1 MISKPKNKEKQL
13 VTQWNQTNVDFPLD
27 KCVHQLFE
35 AQVERTP
42 DAIAVVFEDSHL
54 TYRELNHRANFVAH
68 HLISLGVKPETL
80 VGICIERSLEMVIG
94 LLGILKAGG
103 AYVPLDPSYPQER
116 LVFMMEDAQVP
127 VLLTQKNLLATLPKQ
142 KAEVICLDAD
152 WKTIFEKSGKEENSI
167 SGVIPNNLAYVI
179 YTSGSTG
186 KPKGV
191 MLEHRGLCNLSMV
204 QIRTFGIHSDSRIL
218 QFASLNFDASIW
230 EIVMAL
236 IPGGTLY
243 LGIRDTLLP
252 GYPLLQFLQKQ
263 GITVVTLPPSV
274 LVTLPAKQLTTL
286 QTIIVA
292 GEACFAKLVAQYA
305 SGRRFFNAYG
315 PSETTV
321 CATIAECRNADSK
334 PPIGYPIA
342 NFQVYVLN
350 EQMQKVPVGTE
361 GELYIG
367 GVGLARGYLNRP
379 ELTAEKFVPNPFSND
394 FDSRLYKTGD
404 LARYLPDGNLEFVGR
419 IDHQVKIRG
428 FRIELEEIEAKL
440 YQYPDI
446 SDAVVVAR
454 EDILDNKGLVAY
466 IVVSKLPPQ
475 RVPLRSECQIK
486 CVIADNQT
494 HTLKEVT
501 TFDISYGG
509 VGLSGMFTSNLCPD
523 KRYSVCLTMPGVSE
537 KIWVEGNVAWH
548 NGDRFGIQFDP
559 TPGEK
564 ILLHKLINEFLEK
577 RGLLKVL
584 QNTFIEHLRYFLQ
597 ESLPE
602 YMIPSQFVMLDALPL
617 TPNGKVDRKALPAPN
632 VNRSDLYTDI
642 EEKLV
647 KIWAEVLKVERV
659 GLHDNFLQLGGHSLL
674 ATQIISHINEELS
687 IDLPSYCLFEA
698 PTVAQLAERVED
710 MLKSSRPSRFAIEP
724 VDRHLN
730 IPLSFPQQQLWLL
743 NKLIPDLPVYHEPF
757 TIRLGGPID
766 IIALEKTINELLHRH
781 ESLRTTFIT
790 DGEGKPIQ
798 IISSPCSFTL
808 QVMDLREF
816 SEKSE
821 REAEC
826 WRLATQEAVKPFDL
840 SKGPLFRVT
849 LMLLNE
855 ADHRLYWTFHHIIS
869 DGVSLY
875 HVLFPELA
883 AFYKAFITRQPSLL
897 SIPAFQYADY
907 ASWQRQRLQE
917 EVLKPQLAYWKQQL
931 ADLPILQ
938 LPTDHPRSVVQT
950 YRGARYCL
958 ALPKKLTESLKV
970 LSQQEGVTLFMT
982 LLAAFKTLL
991 YRYTGQDDIAVGTV
1005 TSGRNHSE
1013 LENICGFFLNTL
1025 VLRTDLS
1032 DNPSVKQLLQ
1042 KVRKVTLNAYANEDL
1057 PFEWLVKELHPER
1070 QISNPFFQVA
1080 FILEPQAPEI
1090 DLGWTFSQLDIHT
1103 GTTKFD
1109 LTMELDDRPEGII
1122 GRIEYST
1129 DLFDEATIIRMVGH
1143 YQILL
1148 ESIVADPEQSI
1159 SRLPILTAQE
1169 QQQFLYWNKS
1179 PLELC
1184 IHELFEA
1191 QVARTPHAV
1200 AVVFEDQQLTYW
1212 ELNNRANQLAHYLRK
1227 LGVKSETLVG
1237 VCVERSLEMIV
1248 GILGILKAGGAYVP
1262 LEPTYPQERLNFMLK
1277 DAQIQILLTQKRLR
1291 TSDLIR
1297 KLPLI
1302 ICLDSEWDDIANESD
1317 KNPLNKTTI
1326 NDLAYVIYTSGS
1338 TGVPKGVAIEHRNTV
1353 ALLNWAKEIFTPDQ
1367 IAGVLASTS
1376 ICFDLSIFELFVPL
1390 SWGGQVILVENA
1402 LHLPTLSP
1410 DLKVTLV
1417 NTVPS
1422 AMNEL
1427 VRINGIPN
1435 SVRVVNLAGEPL
1447 QNTLAQKIYQQETI
1461 EQVFNLYGPSE
1472 DTTYSTFA
1480 LVKKGAKDLPSIGRP
1495 ITNTQVYILNHH
1507 FQYVP
1512 IGVTGELYIGGAG
1525 LARGYLNR
1533 PELTKEKFISNPFS
1547 NTPNARLYKTGDLV
1561 RYLSDGNIEFLGRLD
1576 NQVKIR
1582 GFRIEL
1588 GEIEATLIQHPQIQ
1602 EIVVMAREDVPGD
1615 KRLIAYFV
1623 AAKQSV
1629 PSTTQLHQFLANK
1642 LPDYMIPSTFISLKN
1657 LPLTSNG
1664 KVDRNALPEPQKI
1677 QRKVNA
1683 SYVAAQTQLEQTIA
1697 KVWQEVLQVENV
1709 GVQESFFELGG
1720 HSLLVVQ
1727 MQEKLVKALNR
1738 QMPVAILF
1746 QYSTIQALAQ
1756 YLSKPKMQPTKVI
1769 PQMRS
1774 THSTKKLV
1782 ITEKKQLR
1790 KPMPD
1795 IEIEDSIAII
1805 GMAGRF
1811 PGANNIDEYWHNLK
1825 NGVESITF
1833 FSDEELIDA
1842 GVDPKIVKQPN
1853 YVKAKGMLDD
1863 VAGFDAAFFGFSP
1876 IEAAI
1881 TDPQQRLFLECAW
1894 KALENAGYDSNTYS
1908 GKIGVYGGTSVN
1920 FYLPQNLREN
1930 PDIMEMVGEY
1940 PLIFSN
1946 EKDFLCTRVSY
1957 KLNLTG
1963 PAVTV
1968 QTACSTSLVAVIM
1981 ACQSLKH
1988 FQADMALAGG
1998 STVFLPPK
2006 AGYFYQEGMV
2016 LSPDGHC
2023 RAFDAKAA
2031 GTVDSEGVGIVVLK
2045 RLKDA
2050 LADNDTVHAVIKG
2063 TGINNDGVSKMSYL
2077 APSVEGQARAI
2088 EEAIAIAN
2096 VDPET
2101 ITYVEA
2107 HGTGTPLGDPI
2118 EIKALTQ
2125 AFNTKRKGYCALGT
2139 VKTNIGHL
2147 DATSGIS
2154 GLIKTILMLKHQLIP
2169 PTLHF
2174 ETPNPEIDF
2183 VNTPFYVNT
2192 NLSKWRTYGFP
2203 RRAGVSGFG
2212 MGGTNAHLVLEEAPP
2227 IETCQ
2232 ESRSWQLLVLS
2243 AKTKSALETATTLL
2257 LEHLKQ
2263 CRRLN
2268 LADVAY
2274 TYQVGRRAF
2283 EHRRMLVCQTIEGA
2297 IAAFSGT
2304 GKDFQSL
2311 THIADLKKISS
2322 VVFMFSGQ
2330 GAQYVNM
2337 GLELYQTE
2345 LVFREQ
2351 VDYCV
2356 EFLKPLLDLDLRTV
2370 LYPDVQLAG
2379 ESEDLNQTALSQA
2392 ALFVIEYALAQLWMS
2407 WGIQP
2412 AAMIGHSVGEYV
2424 AACLAGVF
2432 TLDDAL
2438 VLVAARGR
2446 LMQSMPL
2453 GTMLAVPLAE
2463 KEIWSLLPNNLDLAA
2478 INVPSQSVVSGPT
2491 EVIEQF
2497 ATQLLVESGLE
2508 CKQIQTSHAFHS
2520 AMMSPILPA
2529 FREQVQ
2535 KVALQVPQ
2543 FPYIS
2548 NVTGTWITAEEA
2560 IDPDYWTKHLR
2571 QTVHFAAGLQEIL
2584 SIPQCILLEVGPGRT
2599 LSSFAKQHPDRVAE
2613 QVVLSSLPH
2622 SKDKVSESGFLLNT
2636 LGQLWLNGI
2645 KIDWLNFFAEEQ
2657 RQRLPLP
2664 TYPFEHQPYWVEPVS
2679 KYQVEQ
2685 LVTCQK
2691 AMAGIT
2697 LGKSTQAIDE
2707 IEEIASQSW
2716 APRNVL
2722 EQTLVEIW
2730 KKFLGVSRISIYDDF
2745 FELGGDSL
2753 MAVQLIS
2760 KLSKALSTDL
2770 PAHCLLSTP
2779 TIAGLAESI
2788 EQVSSKPALP
2798 FSLVELQAGLCEK
2811 LPLFLVHP
2819 AGGHVYIYRDLA
2831 RCLGVEQ
2838 PVYGLQ
2844 AAALDGK
2851 SEHPLQIEKRA
2862 AHFIEVLRVRQ
2873 PEGPYLL
2880 GGFSFGGMIAFEMA
2894 HQLQLAGQQVA
2905 LLAMIDTPRPAIP
2918 ADMEADEVEILMLLV
2933 GMDKNDISISLA
2945 EIRQWESKAQLMYFL
2960 EHGKKMNKLFSE
2972 TTVEQLHHWLYLF
2985 KTDLQAIQHYIPPQ
2999 AHPGQIIFFRAT
3011 EQHES
3016 ITYAHPEEVWF
3027 KWSGE
3032 KMVVHEVS
3040 GNHYTM
3046 NYLPHVEVIAN
3057 KLKESFPRV

>member
-1 MISKPKNKEKQL
+1 MIKKFKNKEKQL
-13 VTQWNQTNVDFPLD
+13 FTQLNQTHVDFPLD

-42 DAIAVVFEDSHL
+42 DAVAVVFEDSHL
-54 TYRELNHRANFVAH
+54 TYRELNNRANFVAH
-68 HLISLGVKPETL
+68 HLISLGVKPEIL

-103 AYVPLDPSYPQER
+103 AYVPLDPSYPLDR
-116 LVFMMEDAQVP
+116 LAFMMEDAQVP

-142 KAEVICLDAD
+142 KAEVICLDTN
-152 WKTIFEKSGKEENSI
+152 WKTIFEKGSKENPI
-167 SGVIPNNLAYVI
+167 SGTIPNNLAYVI

-191 MLEHRGLCNLSMV
+191 GIQQKSLVNLVTWHQHAYNVIPSDRATQIAGLS
-204 QIRTFGIHSDSRIL
+204 
-218 QFASLNFDASIW
+218 FDASVW
-230 EIVMAL
+230 EIWPYLTAGASIYMPNVNVRLSPSMLLEWLANNSITISFLTTSLAEAVLEQRFPLNLVLRAL
-236 IPGGTLY
+236 LVGGDKLNRIPNKK
-243 LGIRDTLLP
+243 LP
-252 GYPLLQFLQKQ
+252 FKLFNNYGPTEN
-263 GITVVTLPPSV
+263 TVVST
-274 LVTLPAKQLTTL
+274 
-286 QTIIVA
+286 
-292 GEACFAKLVAQYA
+292 YA
-305 SGRRFFNAYG
+305 EVMKM
-315 PSETTV
+315 P
-321 CATIAECRNADSK
+321 

-379 ELTAEKFVPNPFSND
+379 KLTAEKFVPNPFSND

-440 YQYPDI
+440 HQYPDI
-446 SDAVVVAR
+446 SDAVVIVR
-454 EDILDNKGLVAY
+454 EDILGDKRLVAY
-466 IVVSKLPPQ
+466 IVASKLPPQ

-486 CVIADNQT
+486 CVIADDQT
-494 HTLKEVT
+494 HTSKEVT

-509 VGLSGMFTSNLCPD
+509 VGLSGMFTPNLCPG
-523 KRYSVCLTMPGVSE
+523 KRFSLCLTIPGVSE
-537 KIWVEGNVAWH
+537 KLWVEGEVAWH
-548 NGDRFGIQFDP
+548 SGDRFGIQFDP
-559 TPGEK
+559 TPDKK
-564 ILLHKLINEFLEK
+564 IQLHKLINEFFEK

-584 QNTFIEHLRYFLQ
+584 QNTFIEHLRHFLQ

-617 TPNGKVDRKALPAPN
+617 TPNGKVDRKALPTPN

-647 KIWAEVLKVERV
+647 QIWAEVLRLERV

-674 ATQIISHINEELS
+674 ATQIVSHINEELS

-698 PTVAQLAERVED
+698 PTVAQLAGRVED
-710 MLKSSRPSRFAIEP
+710 MLKSSSPSKLAMEP

-730 IPLSFPQQQLWLL
+730 MPLSFPQQQLWLL
-743 NKLIPDLPVYHEPF
+743 NKLIPDLPVYNEPL
-757 TIRLGGPID
+757 TIRLSGPID
-766 IIALEKTINELLHRH
+766 VIALEKSINELLHRH
-781 ESLRTTFIT
+781 ESLRTTFAT
-790 DGEGKPIQ
+790 DKEGQPVQ
-798 IISSPCSFTL
+798 IISPPSSFTL
-808 QVMDLREF
+808 LTVNFCELPN
-816 SEKSE
+816 KSE

-840 SKGPLFRVT
+840 AEGPLFRVV
-849 LMLLNE
+849 LMQLDE
-855 ADHRLYWTFHHIIS
+855 TDFRLYWTFHHIIF
-869 DGVSLY
+869 DGVSFY
-875 HVLFPELA
+875 NVLFPELA
-883 AFYKAFITRQPSLL
+883 AIYKAFAAQQPSPLPK
-897 SIPAFQYADY
+897 PAFQYADY
-907 ASWQRQRLQE
+907 AGWQRQRLQE

-938 LPTDHPRSVVQT
+938 LPTDHPRPTIQT

-958 ALPKKLTESLKV
+958 ALPQKLTESLKV

-982 LLAAFKTLL
+982 LLSAFKTLL
-991 YRYTGQDDIAVGTV
+991 YRYTEQDDIAVGTV

-1070 QISNPFFQVA
+1070 QISNPLFQVA

-1090 DLGWTFSQLDIHT
+1090 DLDWTFSQLDIHT

-1109 LTMELDDRPEGII
+1109 LTMELDDQPEGII

-1143 YQILL
+1143 YQTLL
-1148 ESIVADPEQSI
+1148 EGFVVDPEQSI
-1159 SRLPILTAQE
+1159 SQLPLLTAQE
-1169 QQQFLYWNKS
+1169 QQQFLDWNKS

-1184 IHELFEA
+1184 IHQLFEA
-1191 QVARTPHAV
+1191 QVVRTPNAV
-1200 AVVFEDQQLTYW
+1200 AVVFEDQQLTYQQ
-1212 ELNNRANQLAHYLRK
+1212 LNNHANQLAHYRRK

-1237 VCVERSLEMIV
+1237 VCLERSLEMIV

-1262 LEPTYPQERLNFMLK
+1262 LEPSYPQDRLHFLLK
-1277 DAQIQILLTQKRLR
+1277 DAQVEILLTQKRLR
-1291 TSDLIR
+1291 STSDLIR
-1297 KLPLI
+1297 KLPLV
-1302 ICLDSEWDDIANESD
+1302 ICLDREREDIANESN

-1390 SWGGQVILVENA
+1390 SWGGKVILVENA

-1410 DLKVTLV
+1410 ELNVTLV

-1435 SVRVVNLAGEPL
+1435 SVRIVNLAGEPL

-1480 LVKKGAKDLPSIGRP
+1480 LVKKGAKDIPSIGRP
-1495 ITNTQVYILNHH
+1495 ITNTQVYILTHH
-1507 FQYVP
+1507 FQHVP
-1512 IGVTGELYIGGAG
+1512 IGVTGELYLGGAG

-1533 PELTKEKFISNPFS
+1533 PELTAERFIHNPFS
-1547 NTPNARLYKTGDLV
+1547 NDPNARLYKTGDLV
-1561 RYLSDGNIEFLGRLD
+1561 RYLSDGNIEFLGRID

-1588 GEIEATLIQHPQIQ
+1588 GEIEATLTQHPQIQ
-1602 EIVVMAREDVPGD
+1602 EIVVKVREDIPGD

-1657 LPLTSNG
+1657 LPLTPNG
-1664 KVDRNALPEPQKI
+1664 KVDHNALPEPQKI

-1683 SYVAAQTQLEQTIA
+1683 SYIAAQTQLEQTIA

-1709 GVQESFFELGG
+1709 SVQESFFELGG

-1746 QYSTIQALAQ
+1746 QYSTIQTLAQ
-1756 YLSKPKMQPTKVI
+1756 YLSKPKTQPTKLI

-1774 THSTKKLV
+1774 THTTKKPA
-1782 ITEKKQLR
+1782 ITKKKQLR

-1811 PGANNIDEYWHNLK
+1811 PGANNLEQYWHNLK

-1833 FSDEELIDA
+1833 FSDEELINA
-1842 GVDPKIVKQPN
+1842 GIDPKIVKQPN

-1863 VAGFDAAFFGFSP
+1863 VTGFDAAFFGFSP

-1894 KALENAGYDSNTYS
+1894 EALENAGYDSNTYS
-1908 GKIGVYGGTSVN
+1908 GEIGIYGGTSVN

-1930 PDIMEMVGEY
+1930 PEIMEMVGEY

-1968 QTACSTSLVAVIM
+1968 QTACSTSLVAVII
-1981 ACQSLKH
+1981 ACQNLKH

-1998 STVFLPPK
+1998 ATVFLPPK
-2006 AGYFYQEGMV
+2006 AGYFYQQGMV

-2050 LADNDTVHAVIKG
+2050 LADNDTIHAVIKG
-2063 TGINNDGVSKMSYL
+2063 TAVNNDGVSKMSYL

-2118 EIKALTQ
+2118 EIKGLTQ

-2192 NLSKWRTYGFP
+2192 TLAEWQTDGFP
-2203 RRAGVSGFG
+2203 RRAGVSSFG

-2232 ESRSWQLLVLS
+2232 ESRRWQLLVLS
-2243 AKTKSALETATTLL
+2243 AKTKSALKTATTLL
-2257 LEHLKQ
+2257 VEHLKQ
-2263 CRRLN
+2263 YPQLN

-2283 EHRRMLVCQTIEGA
+2283 EHRRMLVCQTIEEA
-2297 IAAFSGT
+2297 IAALSGT
-2304 GKDFQSL
+2304 EKDFHSL
-2311 THIADLKKISS
+2311 THIADLKKTPS

-2345 LVFREQ
+2345 LVFRQQ

-2356 EFLKPLLDLDLRTV
+2356 EFLKPQLDLDLRTV
-2370 LYPDVQLAG
+2370 LYPNVQLAG

-2412 AAMIGHSVGEYV
+2412 AAMIGHSIGEYV

-2438 VLVAARGR
+2438 VLVAVRGR
-2446 LMQSMPL
+2446 LMQSMPP
-2453 GTMLAVPLAE
+2453 GTMLAVPLSE
-2463 KEIWSLLPNNLDLAA
+2463 KEIWPLLPNELDLAT
-2478 INVPSQSVVSGPT
+2478 INVPYQSVVSGPT
-2491 EVIEQF
+2491 EAIEQF
-2497 ATQLLVESGLE
+2497 AAQLLAEQGLE
-2508 CKQIQTSHAFHS
+2508 CKRVHTSHAFHS
-2520 AMMSPILPA
+2520 AMMSPILPT
-2529 FREQVQ
+2529 FRQQVQ
-2535 KVALQVPQ
+2535 KVALQAPQ
-2543 FPYIS
+2543 LPYIS
-2548 NVTGTWITAEEA
+2548 NVTGTWITTEEA

-2584 SIPQCILLEVGPGRT
+2584 TIPQCILLEVGPGRT

-2645 KIDWLNFFAEEQ
+2645 KVDWSNFSAEEK

-2685 LVTCQK
+2685 PATRQK

-2707 IEEIASQSW
+2707 IDEIASQSSP
-2716 APRNVL
+2716 PRNAL

-2730 KKFLGVSRISIYDDF
+2730 KKFLGLSQISIHDDF

-2770 PAHCLLSTP
+2770 PAHSLLSAP
-2779 TIAGLAESI
+2779 TIAELAESI
-2788 EQVSSKPALP
+2788 QQISSKPALP
-2798 FSLVELQAGLCEK
+2798 FSLVELQAGNCEK

-2905 LLAMIDTPRPAIP
+2905 LLAMIDTPRPAVP

-2933 GMDKNDISISLA
+2933 GMDKNDISVPLA
-2945 EIRQWESKAQLMYFL
+2945 EIRQWEPNAQLMYFL
-2960 EHGKKMNKLFSE
+2960 EHGKKTNKLFSE

-3016 ITYAHPEEVWF
+3016 ITYAHPEEGWF

-3057 KLKESFPRV
+3057 KLKESFLRV